1 MLSTDTP
8 NTEVRAMLRAQDE
21 LYRMLGISLPDNRV
35 QRRPHSVIG
44 SPGHPDIP
52 SRPSVTT
59 MSTNSIPPHTAAA
72 ASRLLRADSS
82 DSMLTSYRVSKVDGR
97 PQSYPVSLLDAYNNN
112 NTLDADVGFFYVL
125 LSDFWFLMMFGII
138 IAKCRIDYVGFI
150 IARRAFGCLIDFLFF
165 IYLCVIYIIQTI
177 HIIITMHLW
186 TCCMIH
192 FLFFVTWVLISWA

>member
-112 NTLDADVGFFYVL
+112 TLDADVGFFYVL

-150 IARRAFGCLIDFLFF
+150 IARRAFGCLIDFILF
-165 IYLCVIYIIQTI
+165 YLLMCNI
-177 HIIITMHLW
+177 L
-186 TCCMIH
+186 
-192 FLFFVTWVLISWA
+192 